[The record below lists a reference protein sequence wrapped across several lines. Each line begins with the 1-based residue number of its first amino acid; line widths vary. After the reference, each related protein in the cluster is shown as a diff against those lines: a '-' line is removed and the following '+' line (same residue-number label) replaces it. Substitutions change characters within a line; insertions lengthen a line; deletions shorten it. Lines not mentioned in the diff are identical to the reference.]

1 MKRKELIII
10 SILTLCILT
19 ACQPTPETDI
29 VTPKDD
35 IRLIEMAQSGEADMR
50 ISDMIGAPE
59 NYAFE
64 ASSEDGNVH
73 ITANADVVLPEVD
86 YLPVVRVSR
95 HTLTEQDVKNI
106 FSALCNGNTVVD
118 EDGAFWKSY
127 YQVTLERLLSMRQ
140 EGKLD
145 KYDSVEEL
153 DAAIS
158 ELMGKIQEAP
168 DEPEAV
174 TPDFTFHD
182 VDSYTFSARVLSTA
196 DNVALSEVHAI
207 SQEDSATI
215 QYIRDIQKIALYHPQ
230 IMATKP
236 YYIAG
241 LYSDSNQ
248 TVLPPTIRKEE
259 AQQIAYET
267 INAIGYSDLSCSGS
281 RLAPIGGVSEGNV
294 VDGVYEFIFTRT
306 VNGVDTTFTND
317 VYAAPPDDP
326 NSMTRPWGYEHI
338 RVFIDDAGVACL
350 LINDPHQIEETV
362 SEQTT
367 VLPFSDIAQVF
378 EHMIQTK
385 YSSVD
390 LDKKTEVYIEK
401 VELGLCR
408 IFEKG
413 ESNSGLLVP
422 AWDFMGTLTESSPSR
437 SFTYGRDG
445 YHCLLTIN
453 AIDGSIIDRG
463 MGY

>member
-1 MKRKELIII
+1 MKRIESMIIAI
-10 SILTLCILT
+10 FTLCILS

-35 IRLIEMAQSGEADMR
+35 TRLIEMAQSGEAEMS

-86 YLPVVRVSR
+86 DLPIVRVSR
-95 HTLTEQDVKNI
+95 HTLTEQDMKNV
-106 FSALCNGNTVVD
+106 FSTLCNGNTVVD
-118 EDGAFWKSY
+118 EDGALWKSY
-127 YQVTLERLLSMRQ
+127 YQVTLERLISMRQ
-140 EGKLD
+140 EGRLD

-168 DEPEAV
+168 DKPEAIN
-174 TPDFTFHD
+174 PDFTFHA
-182 VDSYTFSARVLSTA
+182 VDNYTFSARILSTA
-196 DNVALSEVHAI
+196 DNVALSELHAI
-207 SQEDSATI
+207 NQEDSVTI
-215 QYIRDIQKIALYHPQ
+215 QYVRDIQKVALYHSQ
-230 IMATKP
+230 IMATTP

-248 TVLPPTIRKEE
+248 TVLPPTISKED
-259 AQQIAYET
+259 AQQIANET
-267 INAIGYSDLSCSGS
+267 INTIGYSDLSCSGS
-281 RLAPIGGVSEGNV
+281 RLAPIGDAHEGNV
-294 VDGVYEFIFTRT
+294 FDGVYEFVFTRT
-306 VNGVDTTFTND
+306 VNGVNTTFTND

-350 LINDPHQIEETV
+350 LINDPYQIEETV

-367 VLPFSDIAQVF
+367 VLPFSDIAKVF

-385 YSSVD
+385 YLSVD
-390 LDKKTEVYIEK
+390 SDKKTEVHIEK

-408 IFEKG
+408 IFEKD
-413 ESNSGLLVP
+413 NSSYGLLVP
-422 AWDFMGTLTESSPSR
+422 AWDFIGTLTESNSNK